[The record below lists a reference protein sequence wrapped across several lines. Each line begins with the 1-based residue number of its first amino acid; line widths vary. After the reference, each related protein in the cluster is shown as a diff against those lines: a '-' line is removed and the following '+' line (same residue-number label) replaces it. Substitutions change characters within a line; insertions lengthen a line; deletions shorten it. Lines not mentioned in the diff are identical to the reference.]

1 MYGLRWYTPLY
12 PSLFVLLESVTN
24 LGVFP
29 VPLQGVLT
37 SLATFTFTENFKR
50 TSPFA
55 HLLPPWSGLL
65 THPIN
70 TISQA
75 ISVYRMHVQH
85 NSMLTREKRHRRID
99 DAEKRRQY
107 RIAHGLEEPD
117 LAGAPVVDEDD
128 QSPVAPEAAKGPPPA
143 VRATEYRDVVGQTR
157 PAKKWLGIW

>member
-1 MYGLRWYTPLY
+1 
-12 PSLFVLLESVTN
+12 LFFLFLS
-24 LGVFP
+24 
-29 VPLQGVLT
+29 QGVLT
-37 SLATFTFTENFKR
+37 SLATFTFSENFKR

-65 THPIN
+65 AHPID
-70 TISQA
+70 TISQVL
-75 ISVYRMHVQH
+75 SVYRMHVQH

-128 QSPVAPEAAKGPPPA
+128 QSPIAPEAVQSAAATNGPAPA
-143 VRATEYRDVVGQTR
+143 ALASQTR
-157 PAKKWLGIW
+157 PVKKWLGIF